1 MQQESAQPAA
11 PDLRDY
17 LAIVRYRK
25 WTILLITALVVAS
38 ALFFSLRQAPIYE
51 SDTRV
56 LVRPSTPP
64 AGVAPVPVNLETE
77 RALVDSAAVASLVQ
91 EELGSERTLGA
102 LLESLDV
109 SVETNTEILS
119 IRASDPDPVRAQR
132 LAQGFA
138 QAYTTFR
145 REHAQEQFRAQADEI
160 RDQITGVE
168 DDIAVIEAEI
178 SQTEDPEEQN
188 DLSAERDSLIARLG
202 VLHQEMESLR
212 SLAASQ
218 STGGEVVQ
226 PANLAIQHLD
236 QR

>member
-1 MQQESAQPAA
+1 MDDPAHHGSRRGIGVVLLPPA
-11 PDLRDY
+11 DPDLRE
-17 LAIVRYRK
+17 RN
-25 WTILLITALVVAS
+25 AS
-38 ALFFSLRQAPIYE
+38 SRAPE
-51 SDTRV
+51 HSSGR
-56 LVRPSTPP
+56 RC
-64 AGVAPVPVNLETE
+64 AGAGQPGNRTSARRLGRRGVP
-77 RALVDSAAVASLVQ
+77 RAGGAGIGA
-91 EELGSERTLGA
+91 TLGA

-188 DLSAERDSLIARLG
+188 DLSAERDS
-202 VLHQEMESLR
+202 
-212 SLAASQ
+212 
-218 STGGEVVQ
+218 
-226 PANLAIQHLD
+226 
-236 QR
+236 